1 MKTENT
7 PTKPA
12 TFAEVRARFQLWRET
27 REKRTAVPEELWQAA
42 VDLWPQHSL
51 SKLARSLGIDYRQL
65 KERAVDSGV
74 LPAEQKMNTGG
85 FGFVELG
92 IRQTQPSREYVVEL
106 EKADGSRMRVKISGE
121 ATVDVVELA
130 KTFWEAPR

>member
-1 MKTENT
+1 MNTENQQ
-7 PTKPA
+7 TKP
-12 TFAEVRARFQLWRET
+12 TTLAEVRDNFQHWRET

-42 VDLWPQHSL
+42 VDLCSQHSL
-51 SKLARSLGIDYRQL
+51 SELARSLGIDYRQL

-74 LPAEQKMNTGG
+74 LPAEHKVNTRG

-92 IRQTQPSREYVVEL
+92 IRETQPSREYVVEL

-130 KTFWEAPR
+130 KTFWETPR